1 MGNALLSFRGLEI
14 PAPMAA
20 ELPFDWSKADGTFN
34 RIYCNDIEIAN
45 PSGPG
50 QIPTLEIVE
59 YNNSP
64 TDFSILQINSNPGG
78 PFEIKTVS
86 EPSSVSRN
94 LDITATD
101 QLIMSAG
108 GLIQL
113 ETFTP
118 APIIFGINGTLVWQ
132 IDPNGNI
139 LPLQQNALQIGNNT
153 DSIILVVTA
162 TNMITEN
169 IFNIG
174 GGNMNIGN
182 NTGEIFWVFVNDGSF
197 APDGGNPN
205 PDIGRSDH
213 PIRNLWMNGR
223 LDLANSTEAADGV
236 QVSLTGLDNRGGSGT
251 GPINIDASG
260 WVHMTAAGADFYVPF
275 WT

>member
-1 MGNALLSFRGLEI
+1 MGNALLSFRGLTI
-14 PAPMAA
+14 PDPVAA

-50 QIPTLEIVE
+50 QIPALEITE

-64 TDFSILQINSNPGG
+64 TDFSVLLIDANPGG
-78 PFEIKTVS
+78 PFEIKTS
-86 EPSSVSRN
+86 SQPSSVSRN

-139 LPLQQNALQIGNNT
+139 LPMEQNTLQIGNNT
-153 DSIILVVTA
+153 DSIILVVAA
-162 TNMITEN
+162 TNIITEN

-182 NTGEIFWVFVNDGSF
+182 NTGEIFWAFVNDGSF

-213 PIRNLWMNGR
+213 PIRNLWMDGT
-223 LDLANSTEAADGV
+223 LDLAGSTVTADGV
-236 QVSLTGLDNRGGSGT
+236 QVALTGLDNRGGSGT
-251 GPINIDASG
+251 GPININPGG
-260 WVHMTAAGADFYVPF
+260 WVHMTAGGADFYVPF

>member
-1 MGNALLSFRGLEI
+1 MGNALLSFRGLTI
-14 PAPMAA
+14 PDPTAA
-20 ELPFDWSKADGTFN
+20 ELPFDWSTADGTFN

-50 QIPTLEIVE
+50 QIPALEIVE

-64 TDFSILQINSNPGG
+64 TDFSILQINSNVDG
-78 PFEIKTVS
+78 PFEIKTVAQ
-86 EPSSVSRN
+86 PSSVSRN

-113 ETFTP
+113 ETFTT

-139 LPLQQNALQIGNNT
+139 LPMEQNSLQIGNTT
-153 DSIILVVTA
+153 DSVILAVSA
-162 TNMITEN
+162 SNIITEN
-169 IFNIG
+169 IFNIS

-182 NTGEIFWVFVNDGSF
+182 NSGQIFWAFVNDGSF
-197 APDGGNPN
+197 APDSSNPN
-205 PDIGRSDH
+205 PDVGRIDS
-213 PIRNLWMNGR
+213 PVRNFNT
-223 LDLANSTEAADGV
+223 NNGV
-236 QVSLTGLDNRGGSGT
+236 QYVLSPPPSITSNTNTATIGFRVTSPGICEFIVQTNSGPMVILGG
-251 GPINIDASG
+251 I
-260 WVHMTAAGADFYVPF
+260 PF
-275 WT
+275 S